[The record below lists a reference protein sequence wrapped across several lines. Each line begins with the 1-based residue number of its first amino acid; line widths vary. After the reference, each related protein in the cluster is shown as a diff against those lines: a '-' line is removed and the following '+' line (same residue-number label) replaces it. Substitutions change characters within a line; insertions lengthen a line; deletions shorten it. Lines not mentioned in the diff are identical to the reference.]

1 MISRRDFLKRT
12 AGTTLAVSGVC
23 GTIAPS
29 AKAYTLRGKPKLVA
43 NTATTCEMCKANCPM
58 VASLYKDG
66 AIRLAG
72 NKNNPIHGQAL
83 CSRGLAATRIL
94 NHPDRLKFPMRRVG
108 GRGQGRWQRISWDDA
123 VQEIGRNMRK
133 TFATKGG
140 DGLALFA
147 GGRSARHIKSF
158 FANLGCSAISD
169 SSDDRSRFI
178 RALGYGTTF
187 GTVPDPAL
195 VDLEESKCIV
205 LLGTPIGENVLVP
218 QVREFSKALARE
230 DTQLVV
236 VDPRFSAAAAKA
248 QHHLPIKPGTD
259 TALILGWINY
269 IIENELYDRSF
280 IDQSCLGFAELM
292 DHVAPYTLDRTATI
306 TDLPRAHIAGV
317 AEIMGQA
324 GAATSIVPGNQ
335 LSWYGN
341 DVSRVRAVA
350 ILSALLG
357 ALPKGGGEPFDFK
370 ETSKPVDV
378 AGVLG
383 RIRSADIDVVGI
395 WGQNLVQSE
404 SPSYFVTKALRDAKF
419 VFCTD
424 IFPSETSLYADIIL
438 PEAAFLER
446 DDFCR
451 TWTAQDR
458 KVIAGSFKVR
468 EPLFGARPPFDIVE
482 KIAVASD
489 LADHFMYDSAK
500 SLHELHAT
508 ELGTSLSGLKQAGG
522 VVVQRVP
529 LTEPESMPVLSN
541 EPTDEVPLGE
551 SVEEKDPFILPVQT
565 FKTPSGKVELAS
577 SWLGHNGYETLPE
590 YAEPLPVPEGFIRLV
605 SGRCPVHTL
614 TRTSGNSWLNHEI
627 SENVLWLSEGSAATF
642 GVKQGQR
649 VRLVSPDGLKSIGL
663 IEVLV
668 TPGIRDDCCY
678 ASHGFGNLS
687 PLMSEGYNKGFSVSR
702 LLSRSRKD
710 PVSGVCG
717 LRDVFVRPVRG

>member
-12 AGTTLAVSGVC
+12 AGTALFVGGAC

-29 AKAYTLRGKPKLVA
+29 AKAYTLRSKPKLVSQI
-43 NTATTCEMCKANCPM
+43 ATICEMCKANCPM

-66 AIRLAG
+66 TIRLAG
-72 NKNNPIHGQAL
+72 NRNNPIHGPAL
-83 CSRGLAATRIL
+83 CSRGLAATRLL

-123 VQEIGRNMRK
+123 VQEIGRNIRK
-133 TFATKGG
+133 TFATRGG

-158 FANLGCSAISD
+158 FTNLGCSNISD
-169 SSDDRSRFI
+169 SSADRSRFI

-195 VDLEESKCIV
+195 VNLEGSRCVV

-218 QVREFSKALARE
+218 QVRQFSKALARD

-259 TALILGWINY
+259 TALILCWINY
-269 IIENELYDRSF
+269 IIENELFDRNF
-280 IDQSCLGFAELM
+280 VEQSCLGFAELM
-292 DHVAPYTLDRTATI
+292 DHVAPYTLERTATI
-306 TDLPRAHIAGV
+306 TDLPKAHIAGV

-324 GAATSIVPGNQ
+324 GAATTIVPGNH

-341 DVSRVRAVA
+341 DVSRVRAGA

-357 ALPKGGGEPFDFK
+357 ALPQSGEELFDFTA
-370 ETSKPVDV
+370 TSKPVDV
-378 AGVLG
+378 ARVLG
-383 RIRSADIDVVGI
+383 RIRSADIGVVGI

-438 PEAAFLER
+438 PEASFLER
-446 DDFCR
+446 DDFCK

-468 EPLFGARPPFDIVE
+468 DPLFGARPPFDIVA
-482 KIAVASD
+482 KIASASD
-489 LADHFMYDSAK
+489 LGDRFSSGSVK
-500 SLHELHAT
+500 SLHELDAK
-508 ELGTSLSGLKQAGG
+508 GLDTNLPGLRRAGG
-522 VVVQRVP
+522 VVVQRVSLAEAELVP
-529 LTEPESMPVLSN
+529 GIN
-541 EPTDEVPLGE
+541 DEVLDDARL
-551 SVEEKDPFILPVQT
+551 EEKDPFLPPVQT

-627 SENVLWLSEGSAATF
+627 AENVLWLSEVGAATY
-642 GVKQGQR
+642 GVKHGQR
-649 VRLVSPDGLKSIGL
+649 VRLESSDGLKSIGL

-687 PLMSEGYNKGFSVSR
+687 PLMSEGYNQGFSVSR

-717 LRDVFVRPVRG
+717 LRDIFVRPVRG